1 MARKCYSSVYRWY
14 GLLQA
19 GKQAM
24 SFGVA
29 LRNSVAIGL
38 GGIIALFSGRAH
50 DQAQNDLLTES
61 NDNLVQED
69 GGLIL
74 LE

>member
-1 MARKCYSSVYRWY
+1 
-14 GLLQA
+14 
-19 GKQAM
+19 M

-29 LRNSVAIGL
+29 LRNSVAVGL
-38 GGIIALFSGRAH
+38 GGIVSLVSGTRSIVALIG
-50 DQAQNDLLTES
+50 NLLTES
-61 NDNLVQED
+61 GDNLVQED

>member
-1 MARKCYSSVYRWY
+1 
-14 GLLQA
+14 
-19 GKQAM
+19 M

-29 LRNSVAIGL
+29 LRNALGLGL
-38 GGIIALFSGRAH
+38 GGIATLVSGKHAEIIIG
-50 DQAQNDLLTES
+50 NLLCEN

-69 GGLIL
+69 DGLIL